1 MSEHKNTLKLTL
13 NDIKKID
20 NGLWTVGQFFDADSF
35 EYIKNSVISSAE
47 DLYMPSPASELRKEM
62 VWMRDGILEELTD
75 CLIES
80 MDMLSSVVGITLKF
94 GQVRVWQDKP
104 GYMIPF
110 HEDDISSY
118 AHFQMY
124 LDSGQENIGTTWY
137 TSNGRHTC
145 PFIPNTGYLT
155 ICNERLPHGM
165 LETVDGKNR
174 LSVYATFKQ
183 IT

>member
-1 MSEHKNTLKLTL
+1 M
-13 NDIKKID
+13 
-20 NGLWTVGQFFDADSF
+20 A
-35 EYIKNSVISSAE
+35 SAE
-47 DLYMPSPASELRKEM
+47 DLYMPSPASDLRKEM
-62 VWMRDGILEELTD
+62 VWVNDGILEELTD

-80 MDMLSSVVGITLKF
+80 TSMLSSVTGVKLTF
-94 GQVRVWQDKP
+94 GQVRVWQDRP

-124 LDSGQENIGTTWY
+124 LDSGQENVGTTWY
-137 TSNGRHTC
+137 TANGRHTC

-155 ICNERLPHGM
+155 ICNQRLPHGM
-165 LETVDGKNR
+165 LESVRDKNR
-174 LSVYATFKQ
+174 LSVYATFNQ